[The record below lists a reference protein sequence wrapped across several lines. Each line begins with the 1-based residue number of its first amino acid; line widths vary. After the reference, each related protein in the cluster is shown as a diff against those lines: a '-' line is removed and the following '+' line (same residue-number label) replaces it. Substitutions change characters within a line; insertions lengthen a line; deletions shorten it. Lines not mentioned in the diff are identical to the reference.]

1 MIIKLINEDTLIVG
15 EFKLKCCL
23 GKKGISKNK
32 FEGDLTT
39 PKGDF
44 ELGLLYYRKDRITL
58 PKCKIK
64 KRVIKKNMGWCDD
77 SNNKKYNKEIK
88 FPFKSS
94 AEKLYRREKI
104 YDLLI
109 VIKYNF
115 RPAIKKR
122 GSAIFLHLADKKYK
136 PTKGCIAIK
145 KKDFI
150 KILPLITNKT
160 KISIG

>member
-1 MIIKLINEDTLIVG
+1 
-15 EFKLKCCL
+15 
-23 GKKGISKNK
+23 
-32 FEGDLTT
+32 
-39 PKGDF
+39 
-44 ELGLLYYRKDRITL
+44 
-58 PKCKIK
+58 
-64 KRVIKKNMGWCDD
+64 MGWCDD

-115 RPAIKKR
+115 RPTIKKR

-136 PTKGCIAIK
+136 PTKGCVAISK
-145 KKDFI
+145 NDFL
-150 KILPLITNKT
+150 KILPLINNKT
-160 KISIG
+160 KILIV